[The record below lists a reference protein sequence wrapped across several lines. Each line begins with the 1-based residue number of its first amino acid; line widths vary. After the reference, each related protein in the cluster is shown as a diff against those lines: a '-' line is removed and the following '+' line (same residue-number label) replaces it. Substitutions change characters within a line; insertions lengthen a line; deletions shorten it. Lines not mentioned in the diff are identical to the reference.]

1 MREQDID
8 RCLTQ
13 LGQELRNLGIQQ
25 PVRVLVIGG
34 TFMLTQIGNRSITE
48 DIDVIFTDI
57 FDRRVSPIY
66 LATLQA
72 AKTVAARNSLRDD
85 WFNDGMS
92 HLLRTMGDM
101 PTSTLWRRYGV
112 LEIYLPPTGYIL
124 TLKLLAYRD
133 KDKEDIE
140 ALCRVLN
147 LRTREQAQNVVNIY
161 VPDTSTQDIFRLE
174 ETLEKLF

>member
-1 MREQDID
+1 MRTQGID
-8 RCLTQ
+8 RCLTH
-13 LGQELRNLGIQQ
+13 LGQELSILGIQQ

-57 FDRRVSPIY
+57 TDRRASSIY
-66 LATLQA
+66 QATLQA
-72 AKTVAARNSLRDD
+72 AKAVAMRNNLRDD

-101 PTSTLWRRYGV
+101 PIGTLWKQYGV
-112 LEIYLPPTGYIL
+112 LEVYLPPTGYIL
-124 TLKLLAYRD
+124 ALKLLAYRD

-140 ALCRVLN
+140 ALCQRLGIQ
-147 LRTREQAQNVVNIY
+147 TREQAQSVVNLY
-161 VPDTSTQDIFRLE
+161 VPDPSTQDIFRLE